1 MLLFVV
7 CMTMTAC
14 GEDVEAYKQKMLAKT
29 FEGEAGALGELLLS
43 NLEMEIDSMSVL
55 DLTVQ
60 DSLNL
65 LEIQLEER
73 KELTKKYEE
82 QKKWI
87 KDIEKDVKYANFS
100 ARMKFFDIKKENEE
114 RGKKIESMT
123 KEYEAKQALYK
134 DADKS
139 KILNKVFIYRVKV
152 ISPISKKEEISSEL
166 ALFSSDGEICIDNSV
181 NALFEYYK
189 NK

>member
-1 MLLFVV
+1 
-7 CMTMTAC
+7 
-14 GEDVEAYKQKMLAKT
+14 
-29 FEGEAGALGELLLS
+29 
-43 NLEMEIDSMSVL
+43 
-55 DLTVQ
+55 
-60 DSLNL
+60 
-65 LEIQLEER
+65 
-73 KELTKKYEE
+73 
-82 QKKWI
+82 
-87 KDIEKDVKYANFS
+87 
-100 ARMKFFDIKKENEE
+100 
-114 RGKKIESMT
+114 MT